1 MVARSGLF
9 VAPAAGPVGATP
21 TDARLAL
28 SALTGTTPQ
37 QASGGVT
44 AQSASTMVF
53 TVPSSVWQLPDV
65 TNAGATFLAATDPFA
80 LTATAGPATGS
91 RIDLICVKQN
101 NVENSD
107 ADSRVNVVLVTGIAG
122 APGVAP
128 ATPAGA
134 WVYQTIT
141 VPTSAANAAACTV
154 TTPRPSTFGALPIK
168 ATTLVLL
175 NLVTGVP
182 SQHATVTGDATAVN
196 GDYLWVSTQWVKAN
210 VAAVTPAVPSSVSG
224 TSVVASSS
232 GKVTF
237 TAATGVNL
245 NFCFSSTADKFDIVF
260 DILGMSTPGQLTMNL
275 RLNGVDNGSA
285 NYDWEVAYGSGAS
298 SAATGG
304 AAATAWQ
311 LTAGA
316 TGSHS
321 ARLTI
326 FNPNQ
331 SALKRLVGQTVDYTG
346 AGAPVVTNVAAGFR
360 VATPFDGFSLYAPG
374 GGTFSGAISVEAH
387 LN

>member
-107 ADSRVNVVLVTGIAG
+107 TDSRVNVILVTGTAG

-154 TTPRPSTFGALPIK
+154 ATARPSTFGALPIK
-168 ATTLVLL
+168 ATTLAQL

-182 SQHATVTGDATAVN
+182 SQHATVTGDATALN
-196 GDYLWVSTQWVKAN
+196 GDYLWISTAWVKLN
-210 VAAVTPAVPSSVSG
+210 VASLFATVPSAVGG
-224 TSVVASSS
+224 TTVVASAS
-232 GKVTF
+232 GKITF
-237 TAATGVNL
+237 TAATGVNI
-245 NFCFSSTADKFDIVF
+245 NNCFLSTSDKFDILI
-260 DILGMSTPGQLTMNL
+260 DISGMSTPGQMTMVL
-275 RLNGVDNGSA
+275 RSGGPDIATA
-285 NYDWEVAYGSGAS
+285 NYDWQVTYGSGAAAS
-298 SAATGG
+298 STGA

-311 LTAGA
+311 LTAGVA
-316 TGSHS
+316 GSHS
-321 ARLTI
+321 MRYTI
-326 FNPNQ
+326 FNPMQ
-331 SALKRLVGQTVDYTG
+331 AALKRMVGKSVDYTG
-346 AGAPVVTNVAAGFR
+346 GAAPVMADVAAGFR
-360 VATPFDGFSLYAPG
+360 LTTLCDGFSLYAPG
-374 GGTFSGAISVEAH
+374 GGTFAGSISVEAH
-387 LN
+387 VN